1 MSAQA
6 KKESVERIKRV
17 RVHLAKSAAFEYE
30 IEIGEG
36 LLEIVGNRA
45 RSVLTPHA
53 RRAFIISNQ
62 KVYRL
67 YGAQVRESL
76 RQSNFDAEVFLIGDG
91 ERYKSFRTLERAL
104 IALQTAKIERSDV
117 VVALGG
123 GVVGD
128 LAGLAAAL
136 YLRGIALL
144 QIPTTLLAQIDSSVG
159 GKVAVNTSH
168 GKNSIG
174 AFHHPR
180 AVIVD
185 TLTLNSLPARELS
198 AGWCE
203 AVKQGAVGNRKLFD
217 ATHRFLRDEQS
228 ARVNAKDRAS
238 RLHELIAA
246 QCAFKASIV
255 AGDEREELERTDIAS
270 RRILN
275 FGHTVAHALE
285 AITSYKRFRH
295 GEAVGYGM
303 LVAGEISVRAGLCDV
318 VELDSL
324 RAAVA
329 LTGALPRADDL
340 DSELI
345 LRATTVDKKS
355 VGGEVKWVLIEK
367 IGRARIVGNNEIPAR
382 IFRASLRAGLREISQ
397 RKKKSG

>member
-6 KKESVERIKRV
+6 KQGNITRV
-17 RVHLAKSAAFEYE
+17 NVRLTKDAPFEYE
-30 IEIGEG
+30 IEIGED
-36 LLEIVGNRA
+36 LLETVGDKA
-45 RSVLTPHA
+45 RRVSTPHS

-62 KVYRL
+62 KVYKL
-67 YGAQVRESL
+67 YGACVHESL
-76 RQSNFDAEVFLIGDG
+76 RRSDFTVEVLLIGDG

-104 IALQTAKIERSDV
+104 VALQVAKMERSDL

-136 YLRGIALL
+136 YLRGLTFL

-159 GKVAVNTSH
+159 GKTAVNTLY

-185 TLTLNSLPARELS
+185 TTTLNTLPARELT

-203 AVKQGAVGNRKLFD
+203 AIKQGAIGGRQLFD
-217 ATHRFLRDEQS
+217 ATQRFLRDEQDAS
-228 ARVNAKDRAS
+228 VNAKDRPQ
-238 RLHELIAA
+238 RLRELIAA
-246 QCAFKASIV
+246 QCTLKASIV
-255 AGDEREELERTDIAS
+255 AGDEREQLERTDASS

-275 FGHTVAHALE
+275 FGHTIAHALE
-285 AITSYKRFRH
+285 AVTAYKKFRH

-303 LVAGEISVRAGLCDV
+303 LVAGELSVRTDLCDK
-318 VELDSL
+318 VELEAL

-329 LTGALPRADDL
+329 LAGKLPRADDL
-340 DSELI
+340 DEELI
-345 LRATTVDKKS
+345 LRATVTDKKS
-355 VGGEVKWVLIEK
+355 VGGEIKWVLLEK
-367 IGRARIVGNNEIPAR
+367 IGSAKIVSNNEIPAR
-382 IFRASLRAGLREISQ
+382 ILRASLRAGLRQ
-397 RKKKSG
+397 TF

>member
-6 KKESVERIKRV
+6 KKESIERV
-17 RVHLAKSAAFEYE
+17 RVRLARSAAFEYE
-30 IEIGEG
+30 IEIGESV
-36 LLEIVGNRA
+36 LATVGCSVR
-45 RSVLTPHA
+45 RVLTPHA
-53 RRAFIISNQ
+53 RRAFIISNK
-62 KVYRL
+62 KVYNL
-67 YGAQVRESL
+67 YGTAVCESL
-76 RQSNFDAEVFLIGDG
+76 RESDFETHLYLIGDG
-91 ERYKSFRTLERAL
+91 ERYKSFRTLEQSL
-104 IALQTAKIERSDV
+104 IALQSAKIERSDL

-159 GKVAVNTSH
+159 GKVAVNTIH

-185 TLTLNSLPARELS
+185 ALTLRTLPARELT

-203 AVKQGAVGNRKLFD
+203 AVKQGAIGSRKLFD
-217 ATHRFLRDEQS
+217 ATVRFLLDEQTARRS
-228 ARVNAKDRAS
+228 AEDRMKHL
-238 RLHELIAA
+238 RELIAA
-246 QCAFKASIV
+246 QCAFKSSIV
-255 AGDEREELERTDIAS
+255 AHDEREELLRTDAHS

-275 FGHTVAHALE
+275 FGHTIAHALE
-285 AITSYKRFRH
+285 AVTLYKRFRH

-303 LVAGEISVRAGLCDV
+303 LVAGEISARAGLCDA
-318 VELDSL
+318 VELESL
-324 RAAVA
+324 RAAIA
-329 LTGALPRADDL
+329 LTGTLPRADDL

-345 LRATTVDKKS
+345 FRAIIGDKKS
-355 VGGEVKWVLIEK
+355 VGGEIKWVLLEK
-367 IGRARIVGNNEIPAR
+367 IGRAKIVSNNEIPAR
-382 IFRASLRAGLREISQ
+382 IFRASLRAGLRHTS
-397 RKKKSG
+397 